1 MDRATLHRASPNP
14 PRGASAARQGLNK
27 VPSGHENKSSVRLQ
41 ADRRHEKLNT
51 MTTSQVSGSGPHT
64 YNVSGLDRT
73 NWKPDPR
80 NAGRSSGRNDK
91 SGSWH
96 AQSALPTTRESVD
109 DMSDDEFKDMM
120 KRYVT
125 ENFGSMVKKHVENFG
140 SIKNCHSNKGKAQI
154 KPEVRISR
162 RKQTMA
168 ACLCRHMKEVLFS
181 DTTVT
186 MAEQDRKSYFDKT
199 RRLLGKCGY
208 AQNLALFYV
217 LYVRK
222 KVNGTAE

>member
-1 MDRATLHRASPNP
+1 
-14 PRGASAARQGLNK
+14 
-27 VPSGHENKSSVRLQ
+27 
-41 ADRRHEKLNT
+41 

-64 YNVSGLDRT
+64 YNVSGLDRA

-109 DMSDDEFKDMM
+109 DMPDDEFKDMM

-154 KPEVRISR
+154 KHEVRISR
-162 RKQTMA
+162 HLTGWFNSSR
-168 ACLCRHMKEVLFS
+168 
-181 DTTVT
+181 TVID
-186 MAEQDRKSYFDKT
+186 A
-199 RRLLGKCGY
+199 RL
-208 AQNLALFYV
+208 N
-217 LYVRK
+217 
-222 KVNGTAE
+222 NS